1 MGIRNEKQI
10 AKDKGKL
17 KKWLKNVLPNDH
29 DKFDLEAHYDGGIS
43 FSENKTEITEKIK
56 SFPDFVEK
64 VTASELKSQQE
75 KFVAER
81 NAEIEVEIDKYN
93 TNIANRDVVEGV
105 EDYYQP
111 LIRALNKMTSG
122 YSNLILLKGRG
133 GIGKTHT
140 VRRLLNT
147 SKADFIEIC
156 GDTTPAYLYRLLWE
170 HNGKI
175 IYFNDVNK
183 LLRHQ
188 DSLNMLKAATEIH
201 EERLIT
207 KLSYSKQQEDLPD
220 RFLFKGKIIFDY
232 NYIENNLR
240 EDFEAFQSRADYV
253 ELAFSIQD
261 IKEIMTLIAVED
273 WQKDVTSW
281 LVKNYEFTGQNLI
294 NLRTQAKAFNTYGY
308 ANKKELDWEQEIKA
322 EMKSQISRVRGLLY
336 SLMGNQAMKSAELKK
351 MLMKYGVV
359 GSLRTADR
367 KIRDWLAMEE
377 LYQLSLEKHNFYVS
391 INPKVMEVKQ

>member
-1 MGIRNEKQI
+1 M
-10 AKDKGKL
+10 
-17 KKWLKNVLPNDH
+17 
-29 DKFDLEAHYDGGIS
+29 
-43 FSENKTEITEKIK
+43 T
-56 SFPDFVEK
+56 DFVEK